1 MQHDVRHS
9 AFSRRPLHRHQCR
22 QPALLVRIPVERLP
36 NMMSAIAHVRT
47 RRKALKQRFDVV
59 RQMAAIEE
67 TCIPSYLHANL
78 AAAAVAWAR
87 LFAAARLHRQFAP
100 AGPVLDFGAACG
112 ELAHILPPAV
122 AYDFVEVDEAMAKSL
137 LEGNLTAERC
147 TLEALEPG
155 RYAAI
160 FALDSLEHNDDI
172 GAIVDRLRPALSP
185 DGVLILSGPTE
196 NALYRLGRR
205 IAGFSGAYHKTTIYH
220 IEQEVG
226 ERLELISRR
235 ALPIGMPLFSM
246 SCWRVKLG
254 ATV

>member
-1 MQHDVRHS
+1 
-9 AFSRRPLHRHQCR
+9 
-22 QPALLVRIPVERLP
+22 
-36 NMMSAIAHVRT
+36 MMSAIAHVRT
-47 RRKALKQRFDVV
+47 RRKALKQRFDVA

-87 LFAAARLHRQFAP
+87 LFAAARLHRRFAP
-100 AGPVLDFGAACG
+100 AGPVLDFGAASG
-112 ELAHILPPAV
+112 ELAHILPPASV
-122 AYDFVEVDEAMAKSL
+122 YDFVEVDEAMASSL
-137 LEGNLTAERC
+137 IEGNPAAKRC

-172 GAIVDRLRPALSP
+172 GVIVDQLRPALRA

-196 NALYRLGRR
+196 NAVYRLGRR

-220 IEQEVG
+220 IEQAVG
-226 ERLELISRR
+226 DRLQLVSRR
-235 ALPIGMPLFSM
+235 ALPIGMPLFSI
-246 SCWRVKLG
+246 SCWRLKSGPAV
-254 ATV
+254 